1 MSGSLATR
9 NKPIISY
16 CRARD
21 EVPLPMAPLCR
32 PLLKHLLAR
41 AVAFDDLR
49 FIDAALHANLTCGDA
64 SLPLARVR
72 VRFST
77 PPPFRHCRGEVC
89 VWCPALFARRRILS
103 RSRRAGLASRYL
115 LSTVVGFCCVI
126 PDRELVCCVLA
137 LARRSL

>member
-1 MSGSLATR
+1 
-9 NKPIISY
+9 
-16 CRARD
+16 
-21 EVPLPMAPLCR
+21 MAPLCR

-64 SLPLARVR
+64 SLPLARAR

-89 VWCPALFARRRILS
+89 VCPALFARRRILS
-103 RSRRAGLASRYL
+103 LSRRAGLASRYL
-115 LSTVVGFCCVI
+115 LSTVVGFCCVVS
-126 PDRELVCCVLA
+126 DRELVCCVLA